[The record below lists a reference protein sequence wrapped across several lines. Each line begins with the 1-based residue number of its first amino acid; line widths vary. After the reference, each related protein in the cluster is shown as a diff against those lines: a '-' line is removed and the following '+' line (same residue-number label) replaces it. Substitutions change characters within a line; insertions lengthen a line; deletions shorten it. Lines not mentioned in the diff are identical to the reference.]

1 MILKAQLS
9 RSDLADLLRD
19 LAPLRFDMPS
29 KGEERCW
36 LELESP
42 SEGDIS
48 FSEGVGVHIRARG
61 AFRFELRKIALRA
74 AIPEVALLIRPSLAR
89 AKFGGQRLAF
99 ATELERAELG
109 LEACSLASAVK
120 QYLRPGEKLIWA
132 LADGLNASLRVATT
146 ADVSALMLMSSP
158 DSTLDVGSDSLTF
171 ELSFRGTFVRSGA
184 PAFKNVT
191 QVAEKRA
198 AGIQRGR

>member
-1 MILKAQLS
+1 
-9 RSDLADLLRD
+9 
-19 LAPLRFDMPS
+19 
-29 KGEERCW
+29 
-36 LELESP
+36 
-42 SEGDIS
+42 
-48 FSEGVGVHIRARG
+48 
-61 AFRFELRKIALRA
+61 
-74 AIPEVALLIRPSLAR
+74 
-89 AKFGGQRLAF
+89 
-99 ATELERAELG
+99 